1 MGVKYNMKKVSVIIP
16 MHNSSKYI
24 LECVESVINQTYKNL
39 EIILIDDK
47 SSDDTL
53 EKVSSLKDKRIR
65 IIKLKK
71 NSGAAVA
78 RNKGI
83 EESTGDYICFLDS
96 DDYWVNDKIDK
107 QVKFIKDK
115 AFIYSKYQYLKNGKK
130 HIANVPKS
138 LTYNKL
144 LKNSA
149 IFTSTVMFNMKYL
162 NKEDIYMP
170 DIKMGQDYGCWYK
183 VLKKV
188 GIAYGMDEV
197 LSIYRVG
204 NKSLSSNKFKA
215 VKRTWNLYKMENLP
229 FYKRVICFICYAFN
243 AVKRRL

>member
-1 MGVKYNMKKVSVIIP
+1 MKKVSVIIP

-24 LECVESVINQTYKNL
+24 LECVDSVINQTYKNL

-47 SSDDTL
+47 STDDTL
-53 EKVSSLKDKRIR
+53 KKVLSVNDKRIKL
-65 IIKLKK
+65 IKFKK
-71 NSGAAVA
+71 NEGAAKA

-83 EESTGDYICFLDS
+83 EEATGDYICFLDS
-96 DDYWVNDKIDK
+96 DDYWVKEKIEK
-107 QVKFIKDK
+107 QVDFIKDK
-115 AFIYSKYQYLKNGKK
+115 AFIYSKYLYLRNGKT
-130 HIANVPKS
+130 HVANVPKS
-138 LTYNKL
+138 LTYNQL
-144 LKNSA
+144 LRNSA
-149 IFTSTVMFNMKYL
+149 IFTSTVMLNMKYL
-162 NKEDIYMP
+162 NKKDIYMP

-188 GIAYGMDEV
+188 NIAYGMDEV
-197 LSIYRVG
+197 FSVYRVG

-215 VKRTWNLYKMENLP
+215 MKRTWNLYKMENLP